1 MNKRVVIVGAGF
13 GGAFTAKYLRRRA
26 PRELEIELINN
37 TNYFVFQP
45 LLPEV
50 ASGTISAPDAV
61 TPLRLLLPGVKVR
74 MAEVRGV
81 DFEAKQI
88 HLVQGS
94 KRKLLQ
100 LGYDHLVLACGQKT
114 DLSRLPGFAE
124 HSLTMKDLA
133 DAHGLRNHVIQCL
146 EHADVTEDAALKR
159 RLLTFVVAGGG
170 FSGVETMGEVAEMVT
185 RTLKYYPN
193 IKLEE
198 LRGIL
203 IQRGERIL
211 PELPGK
217 LGEYAHRKLSRRGIE
232 IRLKTSIKSAT
243 GTTVELDDGTRIET
257 RTLVTTVGNGPSD
270 LVKSLPLELH
280 RGRIQTDSTLRVQ
293 GRDDVWAV
301 GDAALIPLPDKPTA
315 PPAFAPPTAQF
326 AVREA
331 MCLAENLART
341 LGGQP
346 LTEFRYKPRGSL
358 ASIGNYKAVAEV
370 LGVRVSGVF
379 AWFLWR
385 GFYISMIPSFV
396 TRLRIGLNWLFD
408 YFLPRSIVQ
417 IKQNSH
423 GACRFARFAKG
434 DTIFRPGEMID
445 GFYTVVSGALQSS
458 VPDPNTG
465 EDFVRVLGPGDHWGE
480 RTISGEMET
489 MGTLTAIKDT
499 RVLVLQREDFNHLR
513 QSFRSLNDYFAGIH
527 ESMYPEPLRSKAVR
541 EGED

>member
-1 MNKRVVIVGAGF
+1 MSKRVVIVGAGF

-26 PRELEIELINN
+26 PKELAIELINN

-81 DFEAKQI
+81 DFSARQV

-94 KRKLLQ
+94 KRKLLR
-100 LGYDHLVLACGQKT
+100 LDYDQLVLACGQKT

-146 EHADVTEDAALKR
+146 EHADVTDDTALKR

-170 FSGVETMGEVAEMVT
+170 FSGVETMGEMAEMVM

-193 IKLEE
+193 INLED
-198 LRGIL
+198 LRGVL
-203 IQRGERIL
+203 IQRGERVL
-211 PELPGK
+211 PELPDK
-217 LGEYAHRKLSRRGIE
+217 LGEYAHRKLSQRGIE

-243 GTTVELDDGTRIET
+243 ATAVELDDGTRIET
-257 RTLVTTVGNGPSD
+257 NTLVTTAGNGPSD
-270 LVKSLPLELH
+270 LVKQLSLELN
-280 RGRIQTDSTLRVQ
+280 RGRIQTDSHLRIQ
-293 GRDDVWAV
+293 GRNDVWAV
-301 GDAALIPLPDKPTA
+301 GDAALVPLPVEPGA
-315 PPAFAPPTAQF
+315 RPSFAPPTAQF

-331 MCLAENLART
+331 KCLAGNLLRALEGR
-341 LGGQP
+341 P
-346 LTEFRYKPRGSL
+346 LTEFNYKPRGSL

-370 LGVRVSGVF
+370 FGVRVSGVF
-379 AWFLWR
+379 AWLLWR
-385 GFYISMIPSFV
+385 SFYIAMLPSFV
-396 TRLRIGLNWLFD
+396 TRLRIALNWLFD

-417 IKQNSH
+417 IKQKGKS
-423 GACRFARFAKG
+423 ACRFACFAKG
-434 DTIFRPGEMID
+434 DIIFRPGQTLD
-445 GFYTVVSGALQSS
+445 GFYTVVSGALESS
-458 VPDPNTG
+458 VPDPDTG

-489 MGTLTAIKDT
+489 MGTLIAIKDT

-513 QSFRSLNDYFAGIH
+513 QSFRPLNDYFAGIH
-527 ESMYPEPLRSKAVR
+527 ESMYPEPLRAKPAH
-541 EGED
+541 ETED

>member
-1 MNKRVVIVGAGF
+1 MSKRVVIVGAGF
-13 GGAFTAKYLRRRA
+13 GGAFTAKYLRRFA
-26 PRELEIELINN
+26 PKELEIELIND

-81 DFEAKQI
+81 DFVAKEV

-94 KRKLLQ
+94 KRKLLK
-100 LGYDHLVLACGQKT
+100 LGYDQLVLACGQKT

-146 EHADVTEDAALKR
+146 EHADVTDDAALKK

-170 FSGVETMGEVAEMVT
+170 FSGVETMGEMAEMVT

-193 IKLEE
+193 IRLEE
-198 LRGIL
+198 LRGVL

-211 PELPGK
+211 PELPAT
-217 LGEYAHRKLSRRGIE
+217 LGEYARDKLSKRGIE
-232 IRLKTSIKSAT
+232 IRLKTSIVSAT
-243 GTTVELDDGTRIET
+243 ATAVELDDGTKIGT
-257 RTLVTTVGNGPSD
+257 NTLVTTVGSGPSD
-270 LVKSLPLELH
+270 LVKQLPIELN
-280 RGRIQTDSTLRVQ
+280 RGRIATDGNLRVR
-293 GRDDVWAV
+293 GWDDVWAV
-301 GDAALIPLPDKPTA
+301 GDAALIPLPAEPEA
-315 PPAFAPPTAQF
+315 PASFAPPTAQF

-331 MCLAENLART
+331 KCLAGNISRAVEGR
-341 LGGQP
+341 P
-346 LTEFRYKPRGSL
+346 LTEFAYAPRGSL

-370 LGVRVSGVF
+370 FGVRISGVF
-379 AWFLWR
+379 AWLLWR
-385 GFYISMIPSFV
+385 GFYISMLPSFV

-417 IKQNSH
+417 ITQKNPS
-423 GACRFARFAKG
+423 ACRFVCFAKG
-434 DTIFRPGEMID
+434 DIIFRPGQTID
-445 GFYTVVSGALQSS
+445 GFYTVVSGALESS
-458 VPDPNTG
+458 VPDPSVG

-480 RTISGEMET
+480 RTISGALET
-489 MGTLTAIKDT
+489 MGTLTAIKDS
-499 RVLVLQREDFNHLR
+499 RVLVLKREDFNYLR
-513 QSFRSLNDYFAGIH
+513 QTFRPLNDYFAGIH
-527 ESMYPEPLRSKAVR
+527 ESMYPEPLRTRSPR
-541 EGED
+541 GSE